1 MNLILELNLAFDN
14 YSLRDVIRHKDLGI
28 KVNSIVTAY
37 VEKHS
42 VEVFVLKLY
51 KSKQEQL

>member
-1 MNLILELNLAFDN
+1 MKLIFDN

-28 KVNSIVTAY
+28 KVNSIITAY

-51 KSKQEQL
+51 KSKLEQL